1 MDYGDRRVGITP
13 QWCVCT
19 DGALR
24 AGSDFPTPLAVPTVR
39 PPLYDTHTTDS
50 ADFLATRPHTAA
62 VIPGKPAGNPLQ
74 FIRVGPAD
82 LGSRAREQLRRAEL
96 AKRTTEPAR
105 FERQEDWQSNLDNW
119 KSSRRKRVEHIIER
133 CVEVRRMEN
142 EPSQPRAKSK
152 TFNEMLEER

>member
-1 MDYGDRRVGITP
+1 MGVLGLQFR
-13 QWCVCT
+13 
-19 DGALR
+19 LK
-24 AGSDFPTPLAVPTVR
+24 
-39 PPLYDTHTTDS
+39 TTDS
-50 ADFLATRPHTAA
+50 ADFLTTRPHTAG
-62 VIPGKPAGNPLQ
+62 VLPGKPATNPLQ
-74 FIRVGPAD
+74 FVRVAPAE

-96 AKRTTEPAR
+96 AKRTEPAR
-105 FERQEDWQSNLDNW
+105 QERPEEWQSNLDNW